1 MNVIGGKDEKDFTSV
16 EYQKQWLDDVE
27 SFDFSKVRVRYYKSF
42 LESPALDKGIQKS
55 LKEIFQRLKE
65 K

>member
-27 SFDFSKVRVRYYKSF
+27 SFDFSKVRVGYYKSF